1 MILEEFKN
9 NQNRKWRKKVF
20 RSSLIVAVV
29 ILFIELFTF
38 LAYLVMGLMD
48 VSIGKYLIVRV
59 AVPSMIN
66 FGALIT
72 YRFIERKSK
81 VKDDTKNLLLAIVIL
96 LLCGV
101 VALFHNFYFILWIG
115 PTLAIFYST
124 LFNDPCIMK
133 YIFWGAVIEVF
144 LAFLV
149 SLLEKYFTF
158 GLTFTYLIITVFFIF
173 GEYLIARK
181 IIEHHAEQQELIY
194 NDIIKQQ
201 ELLERLDLDPS
212 TKLYNRKTFD
222 RQVEEVIENSNEQG
236 IFGDKRYF
244 MLMLDLDHFKAVN
257 DTYGHLSGDQVLLRL
272 SSILQKYTE
281 GKGRAYRYGGEEF
294 VVILEPCK
302 KIEAYS
308 VSEQI
313 RRLLKERTFDFDVN
327 KKITVSIGAVWYEKG
342 WDSVKWIAEADKLLY
357 QAKNSGRDRVVI
369 RPAIDFNEAFK

>member
-20 RSSLIVAVV
+20 KSSLRVAYV

-38 LAYLVMGLMD
+38 LAYLIMGVMD
-48 VSIGKYLIVRV
+48 VTITEYLIVRV
-59 AVPSMIN
+59 ALPSMIN
-66 FGALIT
+66 FGALVI
-72 YRFIERKSK
+72 YRLIEKKSN
-81 VKDDTKNLLLAIVIL
+81 VKDDTKNLLLAIVML
-96 LLCGV
+96 LMCGV
-101 VALFHNFYFILWIG
+101 VATFHGFYFILWIG
-115 PTLAIFYST
+115 PALAIFYST
-124 LFNDPCIMK
+124 LFNNLRIMK
-133 YIFWGAVIEVF
+133 SILWGAVFEVF
-144 LAFLV
+144 LASLV
-149 SLLEKYFTF
+149 SLLEKNFTL
-158 GLTFTYLIITVFFIF
+158 GLTFTYLIVTVFFIF

-222 RQVEEVIENSNEQG
+222 RQVEEVIENSNEQE

-257 DTYGHLSGDQVLLRL
+257 DTYGHLCGDQVLLGI

-302 KIEAYS
+302 KFEAYS

-327 KKITVSIGAVWYEKG
+327 KKITVSIGAIWYEKG

>member
-20 RSSLIVAVV
+20 RSSLIVAFV
-29 ILFIELFTF
+29 ILSIELFTF
-38 LAYLVMGLMD
+38 FAYLIMGVMD
-48 VSIGKYLIVRV
+48 VSVGKYLIVRV
-59 AVPSMIN
+59 AVPSLIN
-66 FGALIT
+66 FGALFI
-72 YRFIERKSK
+72 YRFVERKSN
-81 VKDDTKNLLLAIVIL
+81 VKDDTKNLLLAIGIL

-115 PTLAIFYST
+115 PTLAIFSST
-124 LFNDPCIMK
+124 LFNDLRIMK
-133 YIFWGAVIEVF
+133 YIFWGAVIEAF

-149 SLLEKYFTF
+149 SSIEKNFSL
-158 GLTFTYLIITVFFIF
+158 GLTFTYLIVTVFFIF

-327 KKITVSIGAVWYEKG
+327 KKITVSIGAIWYEKG

>member
-20 RSSLIVAVV
+20 RSSLIAAFV
-29 ILFIELFTF
+29 ILSIEMFTF
-38 LAYLVMGLMD
+38 LAYIIMGLMD
-48 VSIGKYLIVRV
+48 VSIGKYLIGRL

-66 FGALIT
+66 FGALFI
-72 YRFIERKSK
+72 YRFIESKSK

-101 VALFHNFYFILWIG
+101 VALFHNFYFILWIV

-124 LFNDPCIMK
+124 LFNDPRIMK
-133 YIFWGAVIEVF
+133 NIIWGAVIEAF
-144 LAFLV
+144 LAFMV
-149 SLLEKYFTF
+149 SLINKNFTF
-158 GLTFTYLIITVFFIF
+158 RLTFSYLIVTIFFIC

-181 IIEHHAEQQELIY
+181 IIEHHAEQQEMIC

-222 RQVEEVIENSNEQG
+222 RHVEEVIENSNEQE
-236 IFGDKRYF
+236 IFGERRYF
-244 MLMLDLDHFKAVN
+244 MLMFDLDHFKAIN
-257 DTYGHLSGDQVLLRL
+257 DTYGHLCGDRVLLGI

-342 WDSVKWIAEADKLLY
+342 WDSVRWIAEADKLLY

-369 RPAIDFNEAFK
+369 SPAIDFNEAFK

>member
-20 RSSLIVAVV
+20 RSSLIVALV

-38 LAYLVMGLMD
+38 FAYLIMGVMD
-48 VSIGKYLIVRV
+48 VSIGQYLIVRV

-66 FGALIT
+66 FGALFI
-72 YRFIERKSK
+72 YRFVERKSK
-81 VKDDTKNLLLAIVIL
+81 VKDDTKNLLLAIVML

-124 LFNDPCIMK
+124 LFNDPRIMK
-133 YIFWGAVIEVF
+133 YIFCGAVIEAF
-144 LAFLV
+144 LAFIV
-149 SLLEKYFTF
+149 SLIEKNFTF
-158 GLTFTYLIITVFFIF
+158 GLTFTYLIVTVFFIF

-181 IIEHHAEQQELIY
+181 IIEHHEEQQKLIY

-201 ELLERLDLDPS
+201 ELLEKLDLDPS

-222 RQVEEVIENSNEQG
+222 RQVEEVIENSNDQG

-257 DTYGHLSGDQVLLRL
+257 DTYGHLCGDQVLLGI

-294 VVILEPCK
+294 VAILEPCK
-302 KIEAYS
+302 KFEAYS

-327 KKITVSIGAVWYEKG
+327 KKITVSIGVIWYEKG